1 MACIYEPV
9 TIAAFKVLMDTLVPL
24 VAERHGIDQLEAF
37 PTPINPRKVTVA
49 YMAALFPTSVFETMG
64 LPETEVVQK
73 ALPLM
78 ASLDGIMLGM
88 GPGGSFENA
97 PVEHTEA
104 LFPAIQ
110 TFMAAFDEWKP
121 ADEEK
126 LGTRILDALDAM
138 YRAPQN
144 GEIDAQIAR
153 LRAKLMQLN
162 QGGRLRAFDEQRALH
177 PF

>member
-1 MACIYEPV
+1 MAS
-9 TIAAFKVLMDTLVPL
+9 
-24 VAERHGIDQLEAF
+24 
-37 PTPINPRKVTVA
+37 
-49 YMAALFPTSVFETMG
+49 LFPTSVFETMG
-64 LPETEVVQK
+64 LPETEVVLR
-73 ALPLM
+73 AVPMM

-104 LFPAIQ
+104 LIPAIQ
-110 TFMAAFDEWKP
+110 NFMAAFNEWQP
-121 ADEEK
+121 ADEEL
-126 LGTRILDALDAM
+126 LGTRILNALDAM
-138 YRAPQN
+138 YRAPPN

-162 QGGRLRAFDEQRALH
+162 QGARLRAFDEQRALH